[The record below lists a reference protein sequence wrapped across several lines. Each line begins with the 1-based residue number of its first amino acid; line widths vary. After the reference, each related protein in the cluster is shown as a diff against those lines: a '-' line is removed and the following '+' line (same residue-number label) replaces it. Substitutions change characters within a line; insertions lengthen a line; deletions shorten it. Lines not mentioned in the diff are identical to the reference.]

1 MDKNKEAVEVFD
13 KHAKMYQE
21 KYMDVSLY
29 HDTLDIFCNSIA
41 KNDAA
46 ILELACGPGNVTRYL
61 LNKRPDL
68 KILATDLSENMLELA
83 VANNPAAEIQ
93 LLDCRAIGQL
103 DKAYDGII
111 CGFALPYLSKEE
123 AIQLISDAAKILQ
136 PGGVLYLST
145 MEDDYSKSG
154 MQTSSAGDQLFVHYH
169 QADYLIAALESN
181 NFKII
186 DERHQDYPTND
197 GTKMFD
203 LVIVA
208 QKSNA

>member
-154 MQTSSAGDQLFVHYH
+154 WQTSSKGDKVYIYYHEAG
-169 QADYLIAALESN
+169 YLIKAMEDNGLTLLYQSTLPAPVN
-181 NFKII
+181 G
-186 DERHQDYPTND
+186 DT
-197 GTKMFD
+197 D
-203 LVIVA
+203 LILIA
-208 QKSNA
+208 IKK